1 MHPRTPKRK
10 PSVVMAQAGYANP
23 IDMTTG
29 AWSVPVPAP
38 VAPPMHPKVQACANE
53 MRHVLEL
60 NKAQVEKTMRSN
72 YEKLLRSIDAE
83 IEETNQKLELFQ
95 QVNNA
100 IYEKCT
106 KRLKR
111 LADVAAEE
119 MEEVQKQHAQIFKD
133 TTQVF
138 DKAKQKS
145 LRDFK
150 AEADKILQTVK

>member
-10 PSVVMAQAGYANP
+10 PAVVMTQAGYANP
-23 IDMTTG
+23 IDMTTS
-29 AWSVPVPAP
+29 AWSIPAP
-38 VAPPMHPKVQACANE
+38 APTAPMHPKVQACANE
-53 MRHVLEL
+53 MRRVLEL
-60 NKAQVEKTMRSN
+60 NKASVEKTMRGN

-83 IEETNQKLELFQ
+83 IEETIQKLELFQ

-111 LADVAAEE
+111 LADVAADE
-119 MEEVQKQHAQIFKD
+119 MEEVQKLHTQIFKD